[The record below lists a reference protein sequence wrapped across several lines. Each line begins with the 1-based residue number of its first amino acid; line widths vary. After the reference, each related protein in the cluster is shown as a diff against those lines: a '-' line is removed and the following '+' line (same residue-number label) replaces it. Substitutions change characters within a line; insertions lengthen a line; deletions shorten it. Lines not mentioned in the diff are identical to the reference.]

1 MAKDLSSIK
10 KVDTYS
16 IVLFVLYQLNN
27 IPEYSTLSELS
38 YVLDKSNFLDFL
50 DYFGGT
56 TIKVP
61 TKRELQTIVNALLL
75 YQSVKLDKLSFMVAV
90 NKLGEIDTLQLKEI
104 KRVYGKICEIMDK
117 FYINDS
123 K

>member
-61 TKRELQTIVNALLL
+61 TKRELQTVVNALLL